1 MRSHLVRF
9 TLFTVLIVC
18 GVATEVS
25 AQICISIDEARDT
38 LSPEERSA
46 ALLLVEHQFE
56 LAGQRVTGGECAAA
70 YRLSHVRLGNTIV
83 VTLAG
88 PLGRRETTAL
98 GLDDLPAVY
107 NQMVRSLV
115 TGEPIGSMAIVDRT
129 NVTAVQDLPAR
140 RVQSD
145 SYWHA
150 RLGYGGV
157 FGYETHGVP
166 SLGFGYRAEF
176 DRFGVDVS
184 FFNYHFDQGSGYYAA
199 RKTAI
204 AGSLLK
210 LEALYFSNPTANR
223 TPYFGAGL
231 SWGGTDLGEGQRSW
245 SGQGL
250 QGELTTGYAFA
261 RATNVRLFVQGD
273 ATLPFYSTVSQTSS
287 YPQRLPN
294 GTYAMPTV
302 TTEHRYTPTV
312 VVSVG
317 IGWQR
322 RRS

>member
-1 MRSHLVRF
+1 MRSHLLRLSVF
-9 TLFTVLIVC
+9 TGLLLC
-18 GVATEVS
+18 GVATAAS
-25 AQICISIDEARDT
+25 AQICMSIDEAHDMLT
-38 LSPEERSA
+38 AEERSA

-56 LAGQRVTGGECAAA
+56 LAGQRVTGAGCAAA
-70 YRLSHVRLGNTIV
+70 YRLSHVRLGNIIV

-88 PLGRRETTAL
+88 PLGRRESTAL

-107 NQMVRSLV
+107 SQMVRSLI
-115 TGEPIGSMAIVDRT
+115 TGEPIGSMAVVDRT
-129 NVTAVQDLPAR
+129 NVTAIQDLPAR

-145 SYWHA
+145 TYFYG

-166 SLGFGYRAEF
+166 ALGFGYRAEF
-176 DRFGVDVS
+176 DSFGVDFS
-184 FFNYHFDQGSGYYAA
+184 FFNYHFDQGNGYYAS
-199 RKTAI
+199 RTSAI

-210 LEALYFSNPTANR
+210 LEGLYFTNPTANH
-223 TPYFGAGL
+223 TAYFGGGL
-231 SWGGTDLGEGQRSW
+231 SWGGTELGEGLKHW

-250 QGELTTGYAFA
+250 QGELTTGYEFA

-273 ATLPFYSTVSQTSS
+273 ATLPFYSTVSQTYS

-294 GTYAMPTV
+294 GVYLAPTV
-302 TTEHRYTPTV
+302 TTEHRYTPSV
-312 VVSVG
+312 VVSIG